1 MRQSFLPFVIILI
14 ALGCDTPSS
23 LEPDEKDYF
32 LKFYGIEG
40 NQTGVD
46 FVVNPDGTYVLVGSS
61 RQASDTSSLQIFVVK
76 ADAKGKVIWQKTFGD
91 KTLDEEAK
99 DIEVLSDGNLIV
111 AGNAERIKNG
121 DHDVYLILLTQE
133 GSLIKETRQ
142 GLKIGTVDTDED
154 VSSVTEI
161 AAGLTNPA
169 GFIVAGSTTGAKLN
183 ASPPTL
189 TDKTDAM
196 HMRFTTQL
204 VRITG
209 TWSDIPTF
217 GGFGFEGEDAV
228 VKVIQYG
235 PNDYFMFGYSNVRS
249 GGATSVVDFDFWVYG
264 RSDDGGSFGTS
275 KFIGEIGIDEKLTS
289 VSISPTVSGAGAGYV
304 LVGSSRPMGSPTSS
318 ADVYLARLS
327 RPDAAG
333 IIPGLESPGKQLN
346 LELGIPSQ
354 LKAFSCVTNSGYL
367 LTTNVV
373 EGTASGISLMRLN
386 SSLRVSNPQLFSGA
400 GNDFAGPV
408 FQQTDGKIVTIGTM
422 TLGGVDGQKK
432 MVFMKLN
439 SEGRLAP

>member
-1 MRQSFLPFVIILI
+1 MRRAFLPYVFILI
-14 ALGCDTPSS
+14 ALGCDTPGS

-61 RQASDTSSLQIFVVK
+61 RIALDSSQQIYVVK
-76 ADAKGKVIWQKTFGD
+76 ADPKGKVIWQKTFGD

-99 DIEVLSDGNLIV
+99 DIELLSDGNLIV
-111 AGNAERIKNG
+111 AGNTERIKNG
-121 DHDVYLILLTQE
+121 DRDVYLILLTQD
-133 GSLIKETRQ
+133 GSVIKETRQ
-142 GLKIGTVDTDED
+142 GLKIGANDADED
-154 VSSVTEI
+154 VASVTEI
-161 AAGLTNPA
+161 SAGITNPA
-169 GFIVAGSTTGAKLN
+169 GFIVAGSTTGSK
-183 ASPPTL
+183 STTVG
-189 TDKTDAM
+189 TDTRDAM

-204 VRITG
+204 ARVTG
-209 TWSDIPTF
+209 AWSDIPTF

-228 VKVIQYG
+228 IKVIQYG

-249 GGATSVVDFDFWVYG
+249 GGTTTVVDFDFWVYG
-264 RSDDGGSFGTS
+264 RTDDGGSFGTS
-275 KFIGEIGIDEKLTS
+275 KFIGEIGINEKLTS
-289 VSISPTVSGAGAGYV
+289 VSISPIVSGAGAGYV
-304 LVGSSRPMGSPTSS
+304 LSGSSSAQNSPTSS
-318 ADVYLARLS
+318 PDVYLARLS

-333 IIPGLESPGKQLN
+333 IIPGLESPAKQLN
-346 LELGIPSQ
+346 LDLGIPSQ
-354 LKAFSCVTNSGYL
+354 LKAYSFVTNFGYL
-367 LTTNVV
+367 LTTNISG
-373 EGTASGISLMRLN
+373 GTTSGISLWKLN
-386 SSLRVSNPQLFSGA
+386 SLFKVLNPNKIEFSGA

-408 FQQTDGKIVTIGTM
+408 FQQADGKIVTIGTM